1 MVCPLP
7 SDVSDFTVSLFP
19 TDSVSV
25 ASMGSSKGQARECP
39 GSAVIRTRC
48 FHCRALGSIPD
59 EGLRSH
65 KACETWPKKKKPGI
79 LSQDHGSW
87 VSPLPQIFL
96 ISLSVRSTCFPFYN
110 TPDYSLLYSSS
121 RTPHH
126 LTHCTC
132 IFCLLPLECKQYK
145 RTDFIL
151 FTVVSSDLNRTW
163 QMVETQ

>member
-65 KACETWPKKKKPGI
+65 KACETWPKKKKARHTVSGPWL
-79 LSQDHGSW
+79 LS
-87 VSPLPQIFL
+87 LP
-96 ISLSVRSTCFPFYN
+96 
-110 TPDYSLLYSSS
+110 TPSNL
-121 RTPHH
+121 
-126 LTHCTC
+126 
-132 IFCLLPLECKQYK
+132 
-145 RTDFIL
+145 
-151 FTVVSSDLNRTW
+151 SDLFISE
-163 QMVETQ
+163 VYLFSFL